1 MVTRTNL
8 VASSIGRPWANTYQ
22 RISYLGISKLDNTAI
37 RLNDIAVYSPVFDE
51 ICYRMKSQAKS
62 TLQAIIIPSCIAI
75 FLFYL
80 VVYFH
85 PGIFPLLN
93 GLPGVII
100 LSCTVIVVMKL
111 LFYTKLEKSE
121 IHKFRPLILG
131 IVCFLIG
138 EILYFYQQYFL
149 QIDIPYPSV
158 ADVPYLL
165 ANLFFSYFLISC
177 VFSLLNRKSLN
188 PLPIILVS
196 PVAILPIYLLF
207 SSAYDLAINEST
219 ELEFIVNALYY
230 IFDALMLI
238 TTLIII
244 LNLKKYDPFIFHWI
258 CVTIGLI
265 LLVIGDVGYTYFS
278 IISESLI
285 EEYEWL
291 WSIVYAIGYLFLGIG
306 IYWFDRIKNTLEDKK
321 INLFLEKDEKDRL
334 KNSSKNELV
343 ADIGTEFSDH
353 IIGYENFVN
362 KLEDYLERSKEIKIL
377 FYDNYWLNDEVNLI
391 LEKIQQ
397 RSFVTQIQVNI
408 LLPIS
413 EIIFKS
419 LVSYNDNRNILVS
432 FFDRAFSSD
441 SLVFIFEEKYV
452 AIIDRKPTF
461 ESADNDTIF
470 YGLITNKN
478 TTVWSHIATF
488 EKIWVLEKAVNM

>member
-1 MVTRTNL
+1 M
-8 VASSIGRPWANTYQ
+8 
-22 RISYLGISKLDNTAI
+22 
-37 RLNDIAVYSPVFDE
+37 YSPVFDE
-51 ICYRMKSQAKS
+51 IYYRMKSQAKS
-62 TLQAIIIPSCIAI
+62 TLLAIIIPSCIAI
-75 FLFYL
+75 LLFYIGA
-80 VVYFH
+80 YFH
-85 PGIFPLLN
+85 PDIFSLLN

-100 LSCTVIVVMKL
+100 LTGSFIVMTKL
-111 LFYTKLEKSE
+111 LFYTKLERSE
-121 IHKFRPLILG
+121 IHKFRSLILG

-165 ANLFFSYFLISC
+165 ANLIFSYFLISC
-177 VFSLLNRKSLN
+177 VFSLLNRKSVN

-196 PVAILPIYLLF
+196 PVAIFPIYLIL
-207 SSAYDLAINEST
+207 SSAYDLTINEST

-230 IFDALMLI
+230 IFDGLMLI
-238 TTLIII
+238 TALIII

-258 CVTIGLI
+258 FITAGLV

-285 EEYEWL
+285 EDYEWL

-306 IYWFDRIKNTLEDKK
+306 IYWFDRIKNTLEVKK
-321 INLFLEKDEKDRL
+321 INVFLEKDEMDRL

-343 ADIGTEFSDH
+343 ADSGTEFSDH
-353 IIGYENFVN
+353 IIGYENFVD
-362 KLEDYLERSKEIKIL
+362 KLEDYLEWSKEIKIL
-377 FYDNYWLNDEVNLI
+377 FYDKYWLGDEEVSLI

-397 RSFVTQIQVNI
+397 RAVVTEIQVNI
-408 LLPIS
+408 LLPSS

-432 FFDRAFSSD
+432 FFDRAFSSN

-452 AIIDRKPTF
+452 AIMDRKPASEF
-461 ESADNDTIF
+461 VNNDAAV
-470 YGLITNKN
+470 YALITNKD
-478 TTVWSHIATF
+478 TTVWSHIDTF
-488 EKIWVLEKAVNM
+488 EKIRALEKAVNM